1 MYVCVCGVC
10 NGMCTGRHV
19 LGGQRLLDPPRTGVP
34 GSCEP
39 VGTGN
44 LSNAGPP
51 QEEYIL
57 LATQLLL

>member
-1 MYVCVCGVC
+1 MVCAQE
-10 NGMCTGRHV
+10 GRCSWWPE
-19 LGGQRLLDPPRTGVP
+19 LLDPPRAGAP

-44 LSNAGPP
+44 LSNVGPL

-57 LATQLLL
+57 LATQLVL